1 MWDSV
6 NEYCCV
12 FSYMLREIRCKKIM
26 KSVDDSG
33 VGGISVMGVSQ
44 SPNSG
49 ISLGKYEYWDM

>member
-12 FSYMLREIRCKKIM
+12 FSHMLREIRCRKIM

-49 ISLGKYEYWDM
+49 ISIGKYEY